1 MNYLTALIAFPIF
14 NLLFIFEFL
23 VWFRAPPIKN
33 DLNRRISLAYIIV
46 SFLQAVS
53 CWFWFLGF
61 YYSKLNNVFG
71 EGFAPGEECN
81 CFGLVGAEV
90 LLSMYQWIMTSATAW
105 QALTILLMSTSK
117 HSSSKIR
124 GGWLATYVMF
134 VFLLAVYTGFAWTT
148 AHNRRCPQG
157 NKILEPFQHYFYPV
171 FLCMDMIL
179 YAFTLRKVQK
189 ISAKLDQFAAHPVS
203 SSISSQQNGSHP
215 ENTSPEASAQ
225 QPSPVP
231 PSPTPSN
238 RADSPSGRPILAPSP
253 STLGP
258 QMGQHAAVMRQMRT
272 TVRVYKRAFYV
283 TMVTGVVG
291 VIVFCVQY
299 LAHVPAFSMIACLF
313 CLAMYF
319 GYVARRTPF
328 LCMYCGYKVPSA
340 LMMGGLASSITGN
353 GANESSALKSTRS
366 PAPPSS
372 DRVMAVARSTS
383 FAATRGGN
391 VAAAVASAHAASKA
405 AVDAPSP
412 A

>member
-1 MNYLTALIAFPIF
+1 MNYLTALIAFPVF

-33 DLNRRISLAYIIV
+33 DLNRRISLAYMVV
-46 SFLQAVS
+46 SFIQTVS

-90 LLSMYQWIMTSATAW
+90 LLSIFQWIMTSATAW

-117 HSSSKIR
+117 HGSSKIR
-124 GGWLATYVMF
+124 GGWLATYFMF

-171 FLCMDMIL
+171 YLCMDMIL
-179 YAFTLRKVQK
+179 YAFTLRKMQK
-189 ISAKLDQFAAHPVS
+189 LSAKLDQFAAHPVS
-203 SSISSQQNGSHP
+203 STISSQHNNSHP
-215 ENTSPEASAQ
+215 ENASPEASVQ

-253 STLGP
+253 STLQP
-258 QMGQHAAVMRQMRT
+258 QHGRHAAVMKQMRT

-291 VIVFCVQY
+291 VVVFCVQFLY
-299 LAHVPAFSMIACLF
+299 L
-313 CLAMYF
+313 

-340 LMMGGLASSITGN
+340 LMMGGLVSSITGN
-353 GANESSALKSTRS
+353 GANESSAHKTAGS

-383 FAATRGGN
+383 FAAARGGN
-391 VAAAVASAHAASKA
+391 VSAAVASAHAASKA
-405 AVDAPSP
+405 AADAPSP